1 MERFTLRIEGNAYG
15 KINLAL
21 DVLYKRDDGY
31 HEISSIMQQVSLHD
45 TVIIEEGGRG
55 VEIECDNHL
64 VPLDHTNL
72 VHKAWEEISRLTG
85 TKTGIRVKIHKRIPV
100 AAGLAGGS
108 SNGAAVLK
116 GLNEMW
122 DLGLSVKDLMDIGG
136 RIGADIPFCILG
148 GTALAEGIGER
159 LTSLK
164 PFRDKHIL
172 LANPGIGIS
181 SAYAYNRLT
190 IPKDNKPMEPMLQCI
205 EKDDLKCLAE
215 EMFNVFE
222 GAIIPENPIIGEIKK
237 TMENNGALRALMS
250 GSGASVFGLYD
261 DLDKLEFA
269 KRKLQK
275 DIPYVFHVT
284 TV

>member
-1 MERFTLRIEGNAYG
+1 MERFTLRIEENANG

-31 HEISSIMQQVSLHD
+31 HEINSIMQQISLHD
-45 TVIIEEGGRG
+45 TVVIEEGGKG
-55 VEIECDNHL
+55 VDIECDNKL

-72 VHKAWEEISRLTG
+72 VHKAWEEISKLTG
-85 TKTGIRVKIHKRIPV
+85 TKAGIRVRIHKRIPV

-116 GLNEMW
+116 GLNGMW

-148 GTALAEGIGER
+148 GTALAGGIGER

-181 SAYAYNRLT
+181 SAYAYSRLA
-190 IPKDNKPMEPMLQCI
+190 IPKDHKGMEPMLQCI
-205 EKDDLKCLAE
+205 EKDDLKCLAG

-222 GAIIPENPIIGEIKK
+222 GAIIPENPIIGDIKK
-237 TMENNGALRALMS
+237 TMEDNGALGALMS

-261 DLDKLEFA
+261 DLDKLEFT
-269 KRKLQK
+269 KRKLK
-275 DIPYVFHVT
+275 ENIPYVFHVT
-284 TV
+284 TI

>member
-1 MERFTLRIEGNAYG
+1 MERFTLRIDEKAYG

-21 DVLYKRDDGY
+21 DVLYRRDDGY

-269 KRKLQK
+269 KRKLK
-275 DIPYVFHVT
+275 ENIPYVFHVT
-284 TV
+284 SI

>member
-72 VHKAWEEISRLTG
+72 VHKAWNEISRLTG

-116 GLNEMW
+116 GLNTMW
-122 DLGLSVKDLMDIGG
+122 DLGLSQEILMDIGG
-136 RIGADIPFCILG
+136 RIGADIPFCIMG

-159 LTSLK
+159 LTRLRSLK
-164 PFRDKHIL
+164 DKHIL

-181 SAYAYNRLT
+181 SAYAYSRLT
-190 IPKDNKPMEPMLQCI
+190 IPKDHKGMDSMVQCI
-205 EKDDLKCLAE
+205 EKDDLKCLSK
-215 EMFNVFE
+215 EMFNIFE
-222 GAIIPENPIIGEIKK
+222 GAIIPENPIIGDIKN
-237 TMENNGALRALMS
+237 TMEENGALRALMS

>member
-1 MERFTLRIEGNAYG
+1 MRMEENAYG

-21 DVLYKRDDGY
+21 DVLFKRDDGY
-31 HEISSIMQQVSLHD
+31 HEINSIMQKISLHD
-45 TVIIEEGGRG
+45 TVVIEEGGKG
-55 VEIECDNHL
+55 VDIECDNKL

-72 VHKAWEEISRLTG
+72 AHKAWEEISKLTG
-85 TKTGIRVKIHKRIPV
+85 TKAGIRVRIHKRIPV

-136 RIGADIPFCILG
+136 RMGADIPFCILG

-181 SAYAYNRLT
+181 SAYAYSRLA
-190 IPKDNKPMEPMLQCI
+190 IPNDHKDMEPMLQCI
-205 EKDDLKCLAE
+205 EKDDLKCLAQ

-222 GAIIPENPIIGEIKK
+222 AAIIPENPIIGDIKK
-237 TMENNGALRALMS
+237 TMEDNGALGALMS

-261 DLDKLEFA
+261 DLDKLEFT
-269 KRKLQK
+269 KRKLK
-275 DIPYVFHVT
+275 ENIPYVFHVT
-284 TV
+284 SI

>member
-1 MERFTLRIEGNAYG
+1 MRIDEKAYG

-72 VHKAWEEISRLTG
+72 VHKAWNEISRLTG

-122 DLGLSVKDLMDIGG
+122 RLGLTLEQLMEIGG

-148 GTALAEGIGER
+148 GTALAEGIGEKLTR
-159 LTSLK
+159 LKSFK
-164 PFRDKHIL
+164 GKHIL

-181 SAYAYNRLT
+181 SAYAYGRLT
-190 IPKDNKPMEPMLQCI
+190 IPEDHKGMETMVQCI
-205 EKDDLKCLAE
+205 DKDDLGCLAD

-222 GAIIPENPIIGEIKK
+222 GAIIPENPIIGEIKR

-261 DLDKLEFA
+261 DVEKLEFT
-269 KRKLQK
+269 KRKLQEN
-275 DIPYVFHVT
+275 IPYVFHVT

>member
-205 EKDDLKCLAE
+205 EKDDLKCLAQ

-222 GAIIPENPIIGEIKK
+222 GAIIPENPIIGDIKAI
-237 TMENNGALRALMS
+237 MEDNGALGALMS

-261 DLDKLEFA
+261 DLDKLEFT

-275 DIPYVFHVT
+275 YIPYVFHVT
-284 TV
+284 SI

>member
-1 MERFTLRIEGNAYG
+1 MERFTLRIEEDSYG

-31 HEISSIMQQVSLHD
+31 HEIRSIMQQISLHD
-45 TVIIEEGGRG
+45 TLIIEEGGKG
-55 VEIECDNHL
+55 VRIECDNHL

-72 VHKAWEEISRLTG
+72 VHKAWDEISKLAG
-85 TKTGIRVKIHKRIPV
+85 TRTGISVKIHKRIPV

-122 DLGLSVKDLMDIGG
+122 KLGLSLRQLMDIGG
-136 RIGADIPFCILG
+136 RMGADIPFCILG

-159 LTSLK
+159 LTSLNSFK
-164 PFRDKHIL
+164 DKHVL
-172 LANPGIGIS
+172 LANPGLGIS
-181 SAYAYNRLT
+181 SAYAYSKLKIQNEHRSM
-190 IPKDNKPMEPMLQCI
+190 KPILQCMD
-205 EKDDLKCLAE
+205 KDDLNCLAR

-222 GAIIPENPIIGEIKK
+222 AAIIPENPIIGEIKS
-237 TMENNGALRALMS
+237 TMEDNGALGALMS

-261 DLDKLEFA
+261 DLDKLEFSM
-269 KRKLQK
+269 RKLQAR
-275 DIPYVFHVT
+275 IPYVFHVKT
-284 TV
+284 I

>member
-1 MERFTLRIEGNAYG
+1 MEENAYG

-21 DVLYKRDDGY
+21 DVLFKRDDGY
-31 HEISSIMQQVSLHD
+31 HEINSIMQKISLHD
-45 TVIIEEGGRG
+45 TVVIEEGGKG
-55 VEIECDNHL
+55 VDIECDNKL

-72 VHKAWEEISRLTG
+72 VHKAWEEISKLTG
-85 TKTGIRVKIHKRIPV
+85 TKAGIRVRIHKRIPV

-122 DLGLSVKDLMDIGG
+122 NLGLSQRDLMDIGG
-136 RIGADIPFCILG
+136 RMGADIPFCILG

-181 SAYAYNRLT
+181 SAYAYSRLA
-190 IPKDNKPMEPMLQCI
+190 IPNDHKDMEPMLQCI
-205 EKDDLKCLAE
+205 EKDDLKCLAQ

-222 GAIIPENPIIGEIKK
+222 AAIIPENPIIGDIKK
-237 TMENNGALRALMS
+237 TMEDNGALGALMS

-261 DLDKLEFA
+261 DLDKLEFT
-269 KRKLQK
+269 KRKLK
-275 DIPYVFHVT
+275 ENIPYVFHVT
-284 TV
+284 SI

>member
-269 KRKLQK
+269 KRKLK
-275 DIPYVFHVT
+275 ENIPYVFHVT
-284 TV
+284 SI